1 MTIIFNEADRNQTA
15 RYKVRGCEKMV
26 MVRSDGALPFNLTIE
41 SMSCSDPHFRPLF
54 LKSTG
59 ISEDICICCDG
70 VTTGNNIPCVACG
83 QELIFRLDSVDPN
96 AHVFV
101 EILDDT
107 CVPEPC
113 CTC

>member
-1 MTIIFNEADRNQTA
+1 MTIIFNEVDRNITA
-15 RYKVRGCEKMV
+15 VHKIQGCEKMII
-26 MVRSDGALPFNLTIE
+26 VRGTLAFNLTIE
-41 SMSCSDPHFRPLF
+41 SVSISDPHKRALF

-59 ISEDICICCDG
+59 VSEDICICCDN
-70 VTTGNNIPCVACG
+70 TAGNNIPCVACG
-83 QELIFRLDSVDPN
+83 QELIFRLDTVDPQ

-113 CTC
+113 CDC